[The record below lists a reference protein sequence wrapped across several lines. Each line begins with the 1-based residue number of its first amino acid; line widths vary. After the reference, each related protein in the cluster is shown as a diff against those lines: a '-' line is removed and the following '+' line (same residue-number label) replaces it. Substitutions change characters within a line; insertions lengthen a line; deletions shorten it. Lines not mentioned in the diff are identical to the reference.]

1 MKKMT
6 LQSAAF
12 LILVLAMQAVQA
24 QSIIVQNSS
33 FEDPVTANY
42 ASINGPNGNDGLPGW
57 SHPSWVNS
65 YVVKNGGLVSYTSGV
80 AGNQTLFLEPYN
92 DGGNSY
98 VYQNTSQAFAAGTYT
113 LSVDVGYGLGF
124 ATDGGN
130 ATANFQ
136 LLSYDGISYNYN
148 LGVAATTVSA
158 ATLGA
163 NNGSLLTYNY
173 TLNLDGSEGFIG
185 NDAVI
190 FLQAQTTTPGSF
202 QNVSYDN
209 VRLDFTAVPE
219 PSTAALTISWA
230 AGLAL
235 MARRRVKA

>member
-1 MKKMT
+1 
-6 LQSAAF
+6 
-12 LILVLAMQAVQA
+12 
-24 QSIIVQNSS
+24 
-33 FEDPVTANY
+33 
-42 ASINGPNGNDGLPGW
+42 
-57 SHPSWVNS
+57 
-65 YVVKNGGLVSYTSGV
+65 
-80 AGNQTLFLEPYN
+80 
-92 DGGNSY
+92 
-98 VYQNTSQAFAAGTYT
+98 
-113 LSVDVGYGLGF
+113 LGF

-185 NDAVI
+185 NNVVI

-209 VRLDFTAVPE
+209 VRLDFTPFAVPE
-219 PSTAALTISWA
+219 PSTTALAISGA